1 MPDIVGTWMLV
12 ASSAHDAEGRQMPD
26 PYGPKMMGRVT
37 FNRDG
42 RMMAVLVDGRPQMPD
57 GVNRDYASYCGNYT
71 FDGSRLVTRVD
82 AASTEDRMGTDQ
94 VREVRF
100 EGKRMILR
108 PPPRKLGDVMQHRE
122 LSWEK
127 ISDI

>member
-12 ASSAHDAEGRQMPD
+12 ASQAHDAEGRKMPD

-42 RMMAVLVDGRPQMPD
+42 RMMAVLCDGRPEMPA
-57 GVNRDYASYCGNYT
+57 GEGREYASYCGNYT
-71 FDGSRLVTRVD
+71 FDGSRLETLVD
-82 AASTEDRMGTDQ
+82 ASPPERMGTRQ

-100 EGKRMILR
+100 EGQRMILR
-108 PPPRKLGDVMQHRE
+108 PPPRQLGDKMQHRE

-127 ISDI
+127 ISNI